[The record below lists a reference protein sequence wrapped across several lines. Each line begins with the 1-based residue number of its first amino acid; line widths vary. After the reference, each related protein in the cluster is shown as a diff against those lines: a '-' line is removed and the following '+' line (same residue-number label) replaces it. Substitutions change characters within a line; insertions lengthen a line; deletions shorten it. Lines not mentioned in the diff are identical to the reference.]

1 VFVVKLVA
9 MVLALRMLGFVAAV
23 IALTAVAAVACQ
35 RRTDHREYQCYS
47 KDETAQSAPPMR
59 ADD

>member
-9 MVLALRMLGFVAAV
+9 MVLAPRMLGFVAAV
-23 IALTAVAAVACQ
+23 IALPAVTAVACQ
-35 RRTDHREYQCYS
+35 RRTDHRQYQCCS